1 MSGAMRR
8 VPSGE
13 NSAGPQKFRS
23 LSSLCSSQLFP
34 SVQAWMAMV
43 AWPRPASASAVVR
56 TSVPQ

>member
-1 MSGAMRR
+1 MRR